1 MEQYL
6 SHFGIPGQK
15 KGHRRYQYTDGSLTP
30 EGRKHYGV
38 GPPKGS
44 GEKIQNGN
52 GGQAKESRN
61 SGSSPSP
68 SKTKAQIKQ
77 EKRERQKLIAQ
88 RKKEHAAARKAEL
101 REKKKAAE
109 ALKKIKKIEE
119 AKKKWSK
126 DPSQVRRHMKYF
138 STGELETL
146 NRRFDAEDKIY
157 KKSLERLKKG
167 SDYINTFVK
176 FGKSIS
182 SVDDLMG
189 KPIKKK
195 IKNYAKRKYGIDLDF
210 GGGNNDNNRNND

>member
-6 SHFGIPGQK
+6 SHFGIPGQRWGK
-15 KGHRRYQYTDGSLTP
+15 RKYQYTDGSLTP

-38 GPPKGS
+38 GPLKGS

-52 GGQAKESRN
+52 GGQAKGSRN

-88 RKKEHAAARKAEL
+88 KKKEHAAARKAEL
-101 REKKKAAE
+101 RERKKAAE

-126 DPSQVRRHMKYF
+126 DPGQVRRHMKYF
-138 STGELETL
+138 STEELETL

-157 KKSLERLKKG
+157 KRSLGRLSKG

-176 FGKSIS
+176 FGKSLS

-189 KPIKKK
+189 KPIKSKVKK
-195 IKNYAKRKYGIDLDF
+195 YVMKNYGIDLDF
-210 GGGNNDNNRNND
+210 KTGDDKGDKKKD